1 MGRSLR
7 VWVWPIAWMK
17 MTVIRAGAGIT
28 TDPESYRFLRD
39 QYPSEIAQAYV
50 GSGAGT
56 LSLDPNNNPITL
68 TTGIPIAATPAI
80 TNGFT
85 SLPVTI
91 GTNTTPSDIRRGY
104 IESWNLFLQ
113 HDFGRAYVANI
124 GYVGN
129 SRGSAVLRYHA

>member
-1 MGRSLR
+1 MLDGGRSLR
-7 VWVWPIAWMK
+7 GSVWPIAWIQ

-50 GSGAGT
+50 GTGAGT

-80 TNGFT
+80 VNGFT

-91 GTNTTPSDIRRGY
+91 GTNTTPCKHS
-104 IESWNLFLQ
+104 
-113 HDFGRAYVANI
+113 
-124 GYVGN
+124 
-129 SRGSAVLRYHA
+129 SRLH